1 MDKCCKTTNRLYSI
15 GEVAKK
21 TKVSTRA
28 LRYYEELGLIHPDI
42 VKDNGYRYYSE
53 DTFTTVPIIKYLQ
66 YMDFRLEEIKELK
79 EDVDY
84 KDIKN
89 SFTKVLDKTKK
100 QIEDLNDRLT
110 MIKDWYDLAAEA
122 ESCMMI
128 EVDCPVVK
136 YLESQDYIKYE
147 KEFDFN
153 YKNSILDV
161 DFASFVK
168 DENNKITGPVMHF
181 FNSYEERLGAEENEE
196 PLEVTYIQKT
206 VSPINKEETIFHQKQ
221 GFYASIYHYGCHKNM
236 KKSYEKLI
244 EWAKIKNYKLDKSC
258 IERFVTDYWSFSD
271 ERKFVTEIL
280 IPILE

>member
-53 DTFTTVPIIKYLQ
+53 DTFTTIPIIKYLQ
-66 YMDFRLEEIKELK
+66 CMDFRLEE
-79 EDVDY
+79 
-84 KDIKN
+84 

-122 ESCMMI
+122 ESCIMI

-136 YLESQDYIKYE
+136 YLENEDYIKYE
-147 KEFDFN
+147 KKFDFN

-181 FNSYEERLGAEENEE
+181 FNFYEERLGAEENEE

-236 KKSYEKLI
+236 KKSLNGLK
-244 EWAKIKNYKLDKSC
+244 
-258 IERFVTDYWSFSD
+258 
-271 ERKFVTEIL
+271 
-280 IPILE
+280 